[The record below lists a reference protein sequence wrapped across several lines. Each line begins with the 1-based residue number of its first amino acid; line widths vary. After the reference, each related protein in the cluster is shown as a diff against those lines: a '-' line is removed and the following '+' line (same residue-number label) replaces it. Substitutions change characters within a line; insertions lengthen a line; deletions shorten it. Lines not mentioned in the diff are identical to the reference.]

1 MDYDSFLELV
11 KNRRSI
17 RQFKSDPIP
26 DEYIDK
32 IIEAA
37 RWAPSGFNLQPWEF
51 VVVKD
56 KKLKGDIAQFCRT
69 SMDNIGK
76 MEATRE
82 DWQQATKPPP
92 SLTPAQGDDYSVA
105 PVFILLFGDT
115 RTNVGLPM
123 YRRFNTALK
132 QEAYKG
138 GLASA
143 FLYMHLA
150 AASLGL
156 GSQWVSAVATP
167 FAHCMIKT
175 LLGIPEELEIY
186 DMMAV
191 GYPAYKPSPRLVRN
205 REEMIHYDY
214 CGEGAFRTGEA
225 VKSFIVKIRNP

>member
-1 MDYDSFLELV
+1 MDYNSFLELV

-17 RQFKSDPIP
+17 RRFKPDPIP
-26 DEYIDK
+26 DEYVDK

-56 KKLKGDIAQFCRT
+56 KKLKDAIVQFCRS
-69 SMDNIGK
+69 SMENMGR

-82 DWQQATKPPP
+82 AWQGTMKPPP
-92 SLTPAQGDDYSVA
+92 SPTPGPGGDFSVA

-123 YRRFNTALK
+123 YRRFDTALK
-132 QEAYKG
+132 QEALKG

-143 FLYMHLA
+143 FLYMHLV

-156 GSQWVSAVATP
+156 GSQWVSAVTTP
-167 FAHCMIKT
+167 FAHCMIKN

-186 DMMAV
+186 DMMAL
-191 GYPAYKPSPRLVRN
+191 GYPASPPIPRLVRD
-205 REEMIHYDY
+205 RKEMIHYDH
-214 CGEGAFRTGEA
+214 CGEGAFRTDEA
-225 VKSFIVKIRNP
+225 VRDFIVKIRNP

>member
-11 KNRRSI
+11 KNRRST
-17 RQFKSDPIP
+17 RQFKPDPIP

-51 VVVKD
+51 IVVKD
-56 KKLKGDIAQFCRT
+56 KKLKDNIVQFCRSGMENT
-69 SMDNIGK
+69 SK

-82 DWQQATKPPP
+82 SWQGTMKPPP
-92 SLTPAQGDDYSVA
+92 SPTPQQRGDYSVA

-115 RTNVGLPM
+115 RLNVGLPM

-132 QEAYKG
+132 QEAFRG

-156 GSQWVSAVATP
+156 GSQWMSAVTTP
-167 FAHCMIKT
+167 FAHCMIKN

-186 DMMAV
+186 DMMVV
-191 GYPAYKPSPRLVRN
+191 GYPTYKPGSRLVRD

-214 CGEGAFRTGEA
+214 CGEGAFRTDE
-225 VKSFIVKIRNP
+225 VVRDFIVKIRNP